1 MLYASRK
8 NEPSTVLRAHRFVDP
23 NLFIYIRR
31 GLNEAVSRQ
40 EPRKNVLIL
49 VDLSGFAVV

>member
-1 MLYASRK
+1 MSWIMLYASRK
-8 NEPSTVLRAHRFVDP
+8 NEPYRVLRAHRFLDS
-23 NLFIYIRR
+23 NLFFYIRR

-49 VDLSGFAVV
+49 IY